1 MLGSV
6 FSSIFIVFLEMQM
19 VVQINSVDNE
29 ELQGACAVTD
39 GTARLKS
46 INAIQKCAG
55 AVCP

>member
-1 MLGSV
+1 
-6 FSSIFIVFLEMQM
+6 M